1 MVGVR
6 IFVLWS
12 IKDCYNSYN
21 QVAKA
26 IRLEK
31 VSIYFRVT
39 LFELGTNI
47 EKKRKGL
54 IMFVTS
60 SCFLKHILH
69 LQHWITFCPCN
80 YSQSSATLH
89 HHTSP
94 WSTESL
100 PYNWKDSIVTDG
112 FMW

>member
-21 QVAKA
+21 QVTKA
-26 IRLEK
+26 IRLGK

-47 EKKRKGL
+47 EKKGL
-54 IMFVTS
+54 IMFVTL

-69 LQHWITFCPCN
+69 LQH
-80 YSQSSATLH
+80 
-89 HHTSP
+89 
-94 WSTESL
+94 
-100 PYNWKDSIVTDG
+100 
-112 FMW
+112 

>member
-21 QVAKA
+21 QVTKA

-47 EKKRKGL
+47 EKKKEK
-54 IMFVTS
+54 V
-60 SCFLKHILH
+60 
-69 LQHWITFCPCN
+69 
-80 YSQSSATLH
+80 
-89 HHTSP
+89 
-94 WSTESL
+94 
-100 PYNWKDSIVTDG
+100 
-112 FMW
+112 